1 MNVTDVD
8 DEYLKL
14 ASEGVQK
21 ITDAALPGKFW
32 VEFAPIFRHVP
43 GWIPGASFKRYV
55 KDVNP
60 KIDELLGRPFEAV
73 KRDWVRSY
81 SFHGVREP
89 PADDY
94 QKAAGNAGPCITTTL
109 INKLHENDGGN
120 LYEKEGDIRNIVGV
134 SYAGKRVGPL
144 LNHAFL
150 TLRLAGV
157 DTVND
162 PSESFVTWL
171 TFYGRLQLRFNR
183 SSSRCR
189 FIPMFKRK
197 HRESWIVLWAQTDCP
212 LLTITTV

>member
-73 KRDWVRSY
+73 KRDWVRRIL
-81 SFHGVREP
+81 FMVR
-89 PADDY
+89 A
-94 QKAAGNAGPCITTTL
+94 
-109 INKLHENDGGN
+109 N
-120 LYEKEGDIRNIVGV
+120 LLLMII
-134 SYAGKRVGPL
+134 KRRRVTPG
-144 LNHAFL
+144 
-150 TLRLAGV
+150 LA
-157 DTVND
+157 
-162 PSESFVTWL
+162 S
-171 TFYGRLQLRFNR
+171 RQL
-183 SSSRCR
+183 
-189 FIPMFKRK
+189 
-197 HRESWIVLWAQTDCP
+197 
-212 LLTITTV
+212 